1 MVAKI
6 TENGGV
12 CMKCIWLGQGGL
24 LFEFDGITVMVDP
37 YFSDSA
43 SALGPEYKRRIAVDS
58 RFFDEK
64 IDILILTHNHIDHT
78 DPETLEIIL
87 NKNQGV
93 CVLAARHA
101 WDFVRKYRN
110 KNNYVMIESGTEWTQ
125 GELLF
130 QAVHAQHSDENAIGM
145 LISYQNKTFY
155 ITGDT
160 LYHPKVIEDVRKLE
174 KKIDVMF
181 VPINGVGNNVNM
193 VDAVRLAHGV
203 NAKKIVPIHFGLF
216 DDIDPTKEFI
226 CPNSVI
232 PEFYKEI
239 PL

>member
-1 MVAKI
+1 
-6 TENGGV
+6 
-12 CMKCIWLGQGGL
+12 MKCIWLGQGGL
-24 LFEFDGITVMVDP
+24 LFEFDGTTVMVDP

-43 SALGPEYKRRIAVDS
+43 SVLGPEFKRRIAVNS
-58 RFFDEK
+58 SFFDVK
-64 IDILILTHNHIDHT
+64 IDVLILTHNHIDHT

-87 NKNQGV
+87 KKNQGV
-93 CVLAARHA
+93 CVLAARHS
-101 WDFVRKYRN
+101 WEFVRKYGN

-130 QAVHAQHSDENAIGM
+130 QAVHAQHNDEKAIGM

-160 LYHPKVIEDVRKLE
+160 LYHPKVIQDVKKLE
-174 KKIDVMF
+174 KNIDVIF

-193 VDAVRLAHGV
+193 VDAARLANEV
-203 NAKKIVPIHFGLF
+203 KAKKVVPIHFGLL
-216 DDIDPTKEFI
+216 DNIDPRKEFI

-239 PL
+239 PLQVE